1 MSPLANAALRISGSA
16 RRAPPRSKRSARTTH
31 RARRFGRGLG
41 SSLIVLQVA
50 LSLVLLVGAAL
61 FGRSLAGLR
70 RIEPGF
76 DRQNLLLFTIRPWA
90 VGYQDAALPRFFE
103 GLREELRRL
112 PDVMNVSLSTAPL
125 PRPRA
130 SSFGRPGSRVRTR
143 GGRRHDGPG
152 PHPRGANGRRRRNR

>member
-1 MSPLANAALRISGSA
+1 MSPLANAALLDQWICTPGA
-16 RRAPPRSKRSARTTH
+16 PALKEVRANDAPR
-31 RARRFGRGLG
+31 RRFGRGLG

-90 VGYQDAALPRFFE
+90 VGYQDAALPRF
-103 GLREELRRL
+103 
-112 PDVMNVSLSTAPL
+112 SKAC
-125 PRPRA
+125 
-130 SSFGRPGSRVRTR
+130 VRS
-143 GGRRHDGPG
+143 
-152 PHPRGANGRRRRNR
+152 